1 MLSVR
6 DLLRR
11 PEVSYA
17 QVAQLAQRVG
27 GDALLDLLPPLPE
40 PAAQEVEL
48 QVKYESYVRKQEQ
61 IVQRARRLEEK
72 LIPEPIDYEAGPH
85 LRTQARPKITRT
97 RPLTIRHASHDE

>member
-61 IVQRARRLEEK
+61 IVQRARRLEEN
-72 LIPEPIDYEAGPH
+72 LIPGPIDYHAAPP
-85 LRTQARPKITRT
+85 LARPAPHKLTAPPP
-97 RPLTIRHASHDE
+97 RPIGHASAV